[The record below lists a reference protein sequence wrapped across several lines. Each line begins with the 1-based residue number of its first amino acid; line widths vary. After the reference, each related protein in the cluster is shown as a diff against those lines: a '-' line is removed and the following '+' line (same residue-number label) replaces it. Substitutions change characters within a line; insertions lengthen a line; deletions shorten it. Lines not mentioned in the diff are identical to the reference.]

1 MYIYIYIYIYIF
13 MVIKAK
19 NQSDFRLF
27 ESCLFLSTFPIP
39 FSFPLPGNINQH
51 FNELSK
57 QMLS

>member
-1 MYIYIYIYIYIF
+1 